1 MDAAVNINSG
11 ETHLKKF
18 LHEKKKKLYSKQL
31 QRPDGT
37 LEEDLVS
44 EIVLRTLFIY
54 LDNMALLIYG

>member
-1 MDAAVNINSG
+1 M
-11 ETHLKKF
+11 
-18 LHEKKKKLYSKQL
+18 KKKKLYSKQL